1 MTKRN
6 KPTLSESDTADDTAD
21 EKDADTFFVR
31 WARRKSGIESDAA
44 EADQEDRES
53 PDGPGDETDGPGAR
67 SQKTAGEQAQ
77 LSMKS
82 PMESPAGAQTAHADA
97 EEEKGDE
104 DMPSLDTIDQ
114 GGSVADFFSSKVSPA
129 LRQAALRRLF
139 GQSALPVTD
148 DLDDYAED
156 FTKFTRLGD
165 IVTSDMRYRM
175 EVARKRLLER
185 NSEDDPAESV
195 AEGDPDALASS
206 PDVSE
211 SPAEAKSTDA
221 VPESSPEGGESFAKT
236 DSQRHVDDDAP
247 PDESSTKESSRH
259 EPDPG

>member
-6 KPTLSESDTADDTAD
+6 KPTLSEIGTADDTAD
-21 EKDADTFFVR
+21 KQDTDTFLVR
-31 WARRKSGIESDAA
+31 WAKRKSGSERGAD
-44 EADQEDRES
+44 EADHEDRES
-53 PDGPGDETDGPGAR
+53 SDGTGGETDGPGAR
-67 SQKTAGEQAQ
+67 SQKTPGEQDQ
-77 LSMKS
+77 SSMKS
-82 PMESPAGAQTAHADA
+82 PAESPAGQQTATADV

-104 DMPSLDTIDQ
+104 DMPSLETIDQ

-139 GQSALPVTD
+139 GQSTLPVTD

-185 NSEDDPAESV
+185 NSVDDPDDTGAES
-195 AEGDPDALASS
+195 DSDALAASR
-206 PDVSE
+206 DVSE
-211 SPAEAKSTDA
+211 SPAEARSADGATEPG
-221 VPESSPEGGESFAKT
+221 PESAESFAQT
-236 DSQRHVDDDAP
+236 DSQRHVEDDGPTDA
-247 PDESSTKESSRH
+247 SSTDESSRH

>member
-1 MTKRN
+1 MTERN
-6 KPTLSESDTADDTAD
+6 KPTLSESDSADNR
-21 EKDADTFFVR
+21 DADTFFVR
-31 WARRKSGIESDAA
+31 WARRKSAIERDAA

-53 PDGPGDETDGPGAR
+53 SDDAGDGTAGPGAR

-77 LSMKS
+77 
-82 PMESPAGAQTAHADA
+82 SPAGSQTAPADA
-97 EEEKGDE
+97 EDEKGDE

-185 NSEDDPAESV
+185 NSEDDSAESV
-195 AEGDPDALASS
+195 AERDPDALAAS
-206 PDVSE
+206 PDVAG
-211 SPAEAKSTDA
+211 SPAEEKSTDA
-221 VPESSPEGGESFAKT
+221 APESSPENGERFAET

-247 PDESSTKESSRH
+247 TDESSTKESSRH
-259 EPDPG
+259 DPDPG

>member
-31 WARRKSGIESDAA
+31 WARRKSGIERDAA

-53 PDGPGDETDGPGAR
+53 SDGAGDERGGPGAR
-67 SQKTAGEQAQ
+67 SQKTAGEQAR
-77 LSMKS
+77 S
-82 PMESPAGAQTAHADA
+82 PMESPAGSQTAPADA
-97 EEEKGDE
+97 EDEKGDE

-139 GQSALPVTD
+139 GQSTLPVTD

-156 FTKFTRLGD
+156 FTKLTRLGD
-165 IVTSDMRYRM
+165 IVTNDMRYRM

-195 AEGDPDALASS
+195 AERDPDALAES

-211 SPAEAKSTDA
+211 SPAEEESTDA
-221 VPESSPEGGESFAKT
+221 APESSPESGERFAET
-236 DSQRHVDDDAP
+236 DSHRHVDGDAP
-247 PDESSTKESSRH
+247 TDESSTKESSRH
-259 EPDPG
+259 DPDPG